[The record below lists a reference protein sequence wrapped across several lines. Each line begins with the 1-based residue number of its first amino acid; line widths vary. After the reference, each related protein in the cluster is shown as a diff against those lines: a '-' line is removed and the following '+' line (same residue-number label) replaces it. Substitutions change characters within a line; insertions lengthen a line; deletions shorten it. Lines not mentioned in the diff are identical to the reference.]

1 MNPVSERY
9 AEAFFSLALDEGKVA
24 LLREQVESLLGVFDR
39 QTIKF
44 LDTRSISKQEK
55 KDVLSEVFKDADKD
69 LKNLVCLLVDTGR
82 SHYVNEI
89 LEGFVELSNEELGIQ
104 EVTVY
109 SARKLTES
117 ELEQIRKAVEAK
129 IKKTVEI
136 ENRIDETLLAGTRI
150 YINDRVYDSSLKAKV
165 SHLKEELLKE
175 SW

>member
-9 AEAFFSLALDEGKVA
+9 ADAFFSLALEDGKVA
-24 LLREQVESLLGVFDR
+24 LLKKQVESLLAVFDR

-44 LDTRSISKQEK
+44 LDTRAISKQDK
-55 KDVLSEVFKDADKD
+55 KAILSEALKDADKD

-82 SHYVNEI
+82 SHYVREI
-89 LEGFVELSNEELGIQ
+89 LDGFVKLSNEELGIQ
-104 EVTVY
+104 EVTVC
-109 SARKLTES
+109 SARPLTES
-117 ELEQIRKAVEAK
+117 EKEQIAKAVEAK
-129 IKKTVEI
+129 LHKTVEI
-136 ENRIDETLLAGTRI
+136 ENRIDESLLAGTRI